1 MRQYTVILLGLF
13 IGYIVN
19 INKHCYRVIIF
30 NTLKIYIFKFFNVF
44 KMNFKIFLLKINNYF
59 LTFNIFLS
67 NIYLV
72 FNLLTIKYNK
82 NIIEYLSIF
91 TLTYSIYVS
100 IKDINIFEIYLFG
113 FMFFSSIFIKL
124 IKITKSWIN
133 NKKLSKEFPLLH
145 KIIKYVLFV
154 LLTINFIF
162 IISIGLKLLIL
173 VINYL
178 KNLILNMNINNKLK
192 DLKLSLDYKWIKNK
206 GNKPGKPNSNILLN
220 IKSKKENKKKVSYLK
235 EKLLNTQKRNLN
247 NNSPDTVINK
257 TSLGQRR
264 GWKENI
270 NIKDNPQ
277 FLIKD
282 QIDNV
287 ISELKAYDNQEKKFK
302 KIVVDINKEKENFF
316 PNESKSLFNEYVS
329 VIKILK
335 KNLKSLEKN
344 LKTLKKD

>member
-1 MRQYTVILLGLF
+1 
-13 IGYIVN
+13 
-19 INKHCYRVIIF
+19 
-30 NTLKIYIFKFFNVF
+30 
-44 KMNFKIFLLKINNYF
+44 
-59 LTFNIFLS
+59 
-67 NIYLV
+67 
-72 FNLLTIKYNK
+72 
-82 NIIEYLSIF
+82 
-91 TLTYSIYVS
+91 
-100 IKDINIFEIYLFG
+100 
-113 FMFFSSIFIKL
+113 
-124 IKITKSWIN
+124 
-133 NKKLSKEFPLLH
+133 
-145 KIIKYVLFV
+145 
-154 LLTINFIF
+154 
-162 IISIGLKLLIL
+162 
-173 VINYL
+173 
-178 KNLILNMNINNKLK
+178 
-192 DLKLSLDYKWIKNK
+192 
-206 GNKPGKPNSNILLN
+206 
-220 IKSKKENKKKVSYLK
+220 
-235 EKLLNTQKRNLN
+235 LLNTQKRNLN

-257 TSLGQRR
+257 TSLGQRK